1 MHRIHNTCARMI
13 ICKIMKFETSN
24 INNFK
29 AKSNLKKKKRER
41 NSRVSKYIRKKK
53 KLCITGSRFSY
64 IKIET

>member
-1 MHRIHNTCARMI
+1 MHRIRNTCARMI

-24 INNFK
+24 IINFK
-29 AKSNLKKKKRER
+29 AKSNLKKKKEREIPEYQ
-41 NSRVSKYIRKKK
+41 NIYEKK